1 MDTSAPKHA
10 HTSFSTPAPRSPFRR
25 RRIIW
30 ALLTVFAV
38 VFFFGAPWELPARGL
53 GSSVSR
59 ANIAQLVKQKQWQ
72 PEEVYGLLHM
82 VTNAEMEGQVLS
94 HDSATDPRKPMELS
108 VYNAGKE
115 GNWRKYV
122 AELEENYPVVVFSKT
137 YCPHSRKAKALLE
150 TYDLV
155 PAPKIVE
162 ADIREDGDLLKLLLH
177 RLTGRATFPN
187 TIVHGKTIGGSD
199 DLQSLH
205 AQGLLKGIF
214 EAAGVKVLG
223 DVPGPSS

>member
-1 MDTSAPKHA
+1 MSKSTYSIFRSAIVYVDERDKMCCNSKIYLRFRRKKCREYISPASPTTDHVGGAKLPVPSFLQRRLEPIMDTSAPKHA

-115 GNWRKYV
+115 GNWKKYV
-122 AELEENYPVVVFSKT
+122 AELEEKYPVVVFSKV
-137 YCPHSRKAKALLE
+137 SLE
-150 TYDLV
+150 R
-155 PAPKIVE
+155 
-162 ADIREDGDLLKLLLH
+162 REWLCENK
-177 RLTGRATFPN
+177 
-187 TIVHGKTIGGSD
+187 
-199 DLQSLH
+199 
-205 AQGLLKGIF
+205 
-214 EAAGVKVLG
+214 
-223 DVPGPSS
+223 